1 MALSWQRLAIR
12 TALRTGS
19 RLGALVAFTTE
30 LVAPARA
37 TAAACDPA
45 RIVLTGAPS
54 AAWRAAYD
62 ELVAAAAAE
71 GHLWSC
77 AGGDL
82 TIDVDGREGATVR
95 RRDAQGRTAVRRV
108 AGAEDLVTAAEALLA
123 ASALSEV
130 TRERAVAHEPAVA
143 PPVRDERPASP
154 VLVRLVRGVEHEPRL
169 LTDVLLGVRYGGAL
183 RSVWGAGTLALAV
196 PIDAWS
202 VGAWVRYA
210 IPYVVDPKPP
220 DFSMSDAAFGLSVG
234 RQIVRSGV
242 LELSGVFSPSL
253 GFVSMQGFDEPNLAQ
268 GSLLDARLGLALRA
282 VFRWTRRW
290 RGVATLD
297 GEVAPMDAVKAR
309 YIDPM
314 LPPLPVWSLG
324 ASFGLGAAFL

>member
-1 MALSWQRLAIR
+1 
-12 TALRTGS
+12 
-19 RLGALVAFTTE
+19 VE
-30 LVAPARA
+30 
-37 TAAACDPA
+37 
-45 RIVLTGAPS
+45 
-54 AAWRAAYD
+54 
-62 ELVAAAAAE
+62 AAAE

-77 AGGDL
+77 AGGEL
-82 TIDVDGREGATVR
+82 TIDVDAREGAGAAVR

-108 AGAEDLVTAAEALLA
+108 AGPEDLVTAAEALLA
-123 ASALSEV
+123 VPALSD
-130 TRERAVAHEPAVA
+130 VAREPALGALAPAPA
-143 PPVRDERPASP
+143 PPRDERPASP
-154 VLVRLVRGVEHEPRL
+154 VVRRPVEHEPRL

-210 IPYVVDPKPP
+210 IPYVVDPTPP
-220 DFSMSDAAFGLSVG
+220 NFSMSDAAFGLSVG
-234 RQIVRSGV
+234 RRIVRAGV

-268 GSLLDARLGLALRA
+268 GAKIDARLGLALRA

-297 GEVAPMDAVKAR
+297 GEVAPADVVKAR
-309 YIDPM
+309 YIDEM
-314 LPPLPVWSLG
+314 LPALPVWSLG
-324 ASFGLGAAFL
+324 ASFGVGAAFL